1 MKTKGKAWH
10 LVVTVLL
17 ILAFVY
23 TAFFGVSAKYG
34 DVTTTYI
41 KGAKDIRFGVDIKGG
56 VNVTFVPSEDYDAT
70 EEQLEAAQL
79 VIENRLVALNV
90 TDYELYVDPSS
101 DSLILE
107 FPWQSG
113 ETDFDPEAA
122 IEEIGTTAYL
132 TFREG
137 SSADGDLILDGSMIE
152 SAAAQYGPVTSG
164 GASEYYVSLKFTDE
178 GAKAFG
184 EATTRLA
191 ASNGTISI
199 WLDDENV
206 STATVNA
213 AITDGE
219 AIITSSASNPFT
231 QDAVVK
237 MARQINSGALPFA
250 LKVDS
255 YSTVSPS
262 LGENSLSAMVL
273 AGVIAFALIV
283 VFMTVLYR
291 LPGFLACIALAGQ
304 VAATL
309 AFVSGYFSVFESF
322 TLTLPGIAGIILAIG
337 MGVDANVITAERIKE
352 ELKNGKSLDGAL
364 KSGFARGL
372 TPIIDGNVTIVIV
385 AIVLM
390 GAFGPSD
397 GLFAKALHFV
407 FFAFGP
413 STAGTIYAFGY
424 TLLTGV
430 LLNFVFGVF
439 ATRVMIR
446 GAASIKALRN
456 PWLYG
461 AAKLGKDETEKK
473 QINFVGLRKKF
484 LVFSSC
490 LMAAIVLCA
499 VVFGVHL
506 DTEFT
511 GGAMITLSY
520 DGSFEMAQVQ
530 QTASD
535 ALENTGLTPIID
547 GNVTIVIVAI
557 VLMGAFGPSDGLFA
571 KALHFVFFAF
581 GPSTAGTIY
590 AFGYTLLTGVLL
602 NFVFGVFATRVMIRG
617 AASIKALRNPWL
629 YGAVKPGKEVKEKK
643 PIDFV
648 GLRKRFLTI
657 STCLMAAIILCAAV
671 FGVRLD
677 TEFTGGAM
685 ITLSYQGEIS
695 TSEVQK
701 TASTALENNGLTLQT
716 GENVATGEQTLKISM
731 PGNETVTTDQ
741 VENLLTSLNEQY
753 PDNAFAQLSL
763 SNVSAAMGTKFL
775 QKSLVAVVFSL
786 LLILLYIGFRF
797 KKIGGLTGG
806 LMAVL
811 ALLNDLMVVFGT
823 FVLLRTPLD
832 GNFIAAML
840 TILGYSI
847 NDTVVVY
854 DRIRENRAL
863 MGKKT
868 PFEELVNH
876 SVNQSARRTIITT
889 VTTVMALGVMC
900 VVSKLYGLDSIFTF
914 AFPLMM
920 GMLSGVYTSL
930 CVSTSAWVLWN
941 DRKSKKAE
949 TKKA

>member
-17 ILAFVY
+17 IAAFVY
-23 TAFFGVSAKYG
+23 TAFFGVATKYG
-34 DVTTTYI
+34 DTTTTYI
-41 KGAKDIRFGVDIKGG
+41 KGAQDVRFGVDIKGG
-56 VNVTFVPSEDYDAT
+56 VNVTFVPSDGYDAT

-90 TDYELYVDPSS
+90 TDYELYVDTNS
-101 DSLILE
+101 DALILE

-122 IEEIGTTAYL
+122 IQEIGTTAYL

-137 SSADGDLILDGSMIE
+137 SSADGELILDGSMVE
-152 SAAAQYGPVTSG
+152 SAAAQYGPVSG
-164 GASEYYVSLKFTDE
+164 SSSEYYVALKFTDE

-184 EATTRLA
+184 DATTKLYS
-191 ASNGTISI
+191 SNGSISI

-213 AITDGE
+213 AITDGS
-219 AIITSSASNPFT
+219 AIITSSAANPFT
-231 QDAVVK
+231 QEDVVK

-250 LKVDS
+250 LTVDS

-273 AGVIAFALIV
+273 AGLIAFALIV
-283 VFMTVLYR
+283 VLMTFLYR

-309 AFVSGYFSVFESF
+309 AFVSGYFPVFESF

-352 ELKNGKSLDGAL
+352 ELRSGKSLDGAL

-397 GLFAKALHFV
+397 GFFAKALHFV

-430 LLNFVFGVF
+430 LLNFVFGIF

-446 GAASIKALRN
+446 GAAAIPALRN
-456 PWLYG
+456 PVLYG
-461 AAKLGKDETEKK
+461 ADAPGKEKK
-473 QINFVGLRKKF
+473 RIGIIDLMSLRKRYLSIEICL
-484 LVFSSC
+484 LV
-490 LMAAIVLCA
+490 IVLSCSFL
-499 VVFGVHL
+499 FGVKL

-520 DGSFEMAQVQ
+520 EDSFDQSA
-530 QTASD
+530 
-535 ALENTGLTPIID
+535 
-547 GNVTIVIVAI
+547 
-557 VLMGAFGPSDGLFA
+557 
-571 KALHFVFFAF
+571 
-581 GPSTAGTIY
+581 
-590 AFGYTLLTGVLL
+590 
-602 NFVFGVFATRVMIRG
+602 
-617 AASIKALRNPWL
+617 
-629 YGAVKPGKEVKEKK
+629 
-643 PIDFV
+643 
-648 GLRKRFLTI
+648 
-657 STCLMAAIILCAAV
+657 
-671 FGVRLD
+671 
-677 TEFTGGAM
+677 
-685 ITLSYQGEIS
+685 
-695 TSEVQK
+695 VQK
-701 TASTALENNGLTLQT
+701 TASTALESNDLTLQT

-731 PGNETVTTDQ
+731 PGTETVTTEQ
-741 VENLLTSLNEQY
+741 VETLIDSLNENY
-753 PDNAFAQLSL
+753 PENNFAQLSL

-775 QKSLVAVVFSL
+775 QKSLVAVLFALV
-786 LLILLYIGFRF
+786 LILIYIAIRF
-797 KKIGGLTGG
+797 KNIGGLTGG
-806 LMAVL
+806 LMAIL
-811 ALLNDLMVVFGT
+811 ALVCDLMIVYGT
-823 FVLLRTPLD
+823 FVVLRTPLD

-854 DRIRENRAL
+854 DRIRENRGL
-863 MGKKT
+863 MGKKAS
-868 PFEELVNH
+868 FEEVVNQ
-876 SVNQSARRTIITT
+876 SVNQSVRRTLITT

-900 VVSKLYGLDSIFTF
+900 IIAKLYGLDSIFTF

-920 GMLSGVYTSL
+920 GMLSGVFTSL
-930 CVSTSAWVLWN
+930 FVSTSAWIAWSN
-941 DRKSKKAE
+941 RKSGKKA
-949 TKKA
+949 A

>member
-10 LVVTVLL
+10 LVAAVLL
-17 ILAFVY
+17 IAVFVY
-23 TAFFGVSAKYG
+23 TAFFGVYAKYG
-34 DVTTTYI
+34 DTTTTYI

-56 VNVTFVPSEDYDAT
+56 VNVTFVPSDGYDAT

-90 TDYELYVDPSS
+90 TDYELYVDNNS

-122 IEEIGTTAYL
+122 IDEIGTTAYL

-137 SSADGDLILDGSMIE
+137 SSADGELILDGSMIE

-164 GASEYYVSLKFTDE
+164 GASEYFVSLKFTDD

-184 EATTRLA
+184 DATTRLA
-191 ASNGTISI
+191 ASKGTISI

-206 STATVNA
+206 STATVNT
-213 AITDGE
+213 AITDGS

-231 QDAVVK
+231 QEQVIK

-250 LKVDS
+250 LTVDS

-273 AGVIAFALIV
+273 AGLIAFALIV
-283 VFMTVLYR
+283 VFMTILYR
-291 LPGFLACIALAGQ
+291 LPGFLACVALAGQ

-309 AFVSGYFSVFESF
+309 AFVSGYFPVFESF
-322 TLTLPGIAGIILAIG
+322 TMTLPGIAGIILAIG

-461 AAKLGKDETEKK
+461 AEKPGKEKAEKK
-473 QINFVGLRKKF
+473 PIDFVGLRKRF
-484 LVFSSC
+484 LTISTC

-520 DGSFEMAQVQ
+520 EGSFT
-530 QTASD
+530 TAD
-535 ALENTGLTPIID
+535 
-547 GNVTIVIVAI
+547 
-557 VLMGAFGPSDGLFA
+557 
-571 KALHFVFFAF
+571 
-581 GPSTAGTIY
+581 
-590 AFGYTLLTGVLL
+590 
-602 NFVFGVFATRVMIRG
+602 
-617 AASIKALRNPWL
+617 
-629 YGAVKPGKEVKEKK
+629 
-643 PIDFV
+643 
-648 GLRKRFLTI
+648 
-657 STCLMAAIILCAAV
+657 
-671 FGVRLD
+671 
-677 TEFTGGAM
+677 
-685 ITLSYQGEIS
+685 
-695 TSEVQK
+695 VQK
-701 TASTALENNGLTLQT
+701 TASAALDSTGLTLQT
-716 GENVATGEQTLKISM
+716 GENVATGDQTLKISM
-731 PGNETVTTDQ
+731 PGTETVTTEQ
-741 VENLLTSLNEQY
+741 VADLLDSLNESY
-753 PDNAFAQLSL
+753 PENHFEQLSL
-763 SNVSAAMGTKFL
+763 SNVSAAMGIKFL
-775 QKSLVAVVFSL
+775 QKSLVAVVFAL
-786 LLILLYIGFRF
+786 VLILLYIALRF
-797 KKIGGLTGG
+797 KNIGGLTGG

-811 ALLNDLMVVFGT
+811 ALVNDLMVVFGT

-854 DRIRENRAL
+854 DRIRENRTL
-863 MGKKT
+863 MGKKAS
-868 PFEELVNH
+868 FEELVNR
-876 SVNQSARRTIITT
+876 SVNQSARRTLITT
-889 VTTVMALGVMC
+889 ITTVMALGVMC
-900 VVSKLYGLDSIFTF
+900 VVAKLYGLDSIFTF

-920 GMLSGVYTSL
+920 GMISGVYTSL
-930 CVSTSAWVLWN
+930 CVSTSAWVLWSE
-941 DRKSKKAE
+941 RKPKTKA
-949 TKKA
+949 

>member
-1 MKTKGKAWH
+1 MKTKGKAWQ

-17 ILAFVY
+17 IAAFVY
-23 TAFFGVSAKYG
+23 TAFFGVAVKYG
-34 DVTTTYI
+34 DVTRTYI
-41 KGAKDIRFGVDIKGG
+41 KGAQDIRFGVDIKGG
-56 VNVTFVPSEDYDAT
+56 VNVTFAPSDGYDAT
-70 EEQLEAAQL
+70 DDQLDAAQL
-79 VIENRLVALNV
+79 VIENRLVGLNV
-90 TDYELYVDPSS
+90 TDYELYVDYAS
-101 DSLILE
+101 DRLILE

-113 ETDFDPEAA
+113 ETDFDPESA
-122 IEEIGTTAYL
+122 IDEIGTTAYL

-137 SSADGDLILDGSMIE
+137 SSADGELILDGSMVE
-152 SAAAQYGPVTSG
+152 SASAQYGPVSG
-164 GASEYYVSLKFTDE
+164 SSSEYYVALKFTDE

-184 EATTRLA
+184 DATTNLYQ
-191 ASNGTISI
+191 SNGTISI

-213 AITDGE
+213 AITDGS
-219 AIITSSASNPFT
+219 AIITSSAANPFT
-231 QDAVVK
+231 QDDVVK
-237 MARQINSGALPFA
+237 MARQINSGSLPFA
-250 LKVDS
+250 LTVDS
-255 YSTVSPS
+255 YSTISPS

-273 AGVIAFALIV
+273 AGLIAFALIV
-283 VFMTVLYR
+283 VLMTALYR

-309 AFVSGYFSVFESF
+309 AFVSGYFPVFESF

-352 ELKNGKSLDGAL
+352 ELRSGKSLDGAL

-385 AIVLM
+385 AVVLM

-397 GLFAKALHFV
+397 GFFAKVLHFV

-461 AAKLGKDETEKK
+461 ASKGEEPA
-473 QINFVGLRKKF
+473 
-484 LVFSSC
+484 
-490 LMAAIVLCA
+490 
-499 VVFGVHL
+499 
-506 DTEFT
+506 
-511 GGAMITLSY
+511 
-520 DGSFEMAQVQ
+520 
-530 QTASD
+530 
-535 ALENTGLTPIID
+535 
-547 GNVTIVIVAI
+547 
-557 VLMGAFGPSDGLFA
+557 
-571 KALHFVFFAF
+571 
-581 GPSTAGTIY
+581 
-590 AFGYTLLTGVLL
+590 
-602 NFVFGVFATRVMIRG
+602 
-617 AASIKALRNPWL
+617 
-629 YGAVKPGKEVKEKK
+629 EKK
-643 PIDFV
+643 PVDFV

-657 STCLMAAIILCAAV
+657 SACLMAAILLCAVV

-685 ITLSYQGEIS
+685 ITLSYEGEFT

-701 TASTALENNGLTLQT
+701 TASAALGSNDLTLQT

-731 PGNETVTTDQ
+731 PGNETVTTEQ
-741 VENLLTSLNEQY
+741 VETLLDSLNETY

-775 QKSLVAVVFSL
+775 QKSLVAVVFAL
-786 LLILLYIGFRF
+786 VLILLYIGVRF

-806 LMAVL
+806 MMAVL

-863 MGKKT
+863 MGKKAS
-868 PFEELVNH
+868 FEELVNH

-930 CVSTSAWVLWN
+930 CVSTSAWVLWSE
-941 DRKSKKAE
+941 RKSGKKNA
-949 TKKA
+949 

>member
-1 MKTKGKAWH
+1 MKTKGKAWQ

-17 ILAFVY
+17 IAAFVY
-23 TAFFGVSAKYG
+23 TAFFGVAVKYG
-34 DVTTTYI
+34 DVTKTYI
-41 KGAKDIRFGVDIKGG
+41 KGTQDIRFGVDIKGG
-56 VNVTFVPSEDYDAT
+56 VNVTFAPSDGYDAT
-70 EEQLEAAQL
+70 DDQLDAAQL

-90 TDYELYVDPSS
+90 TDYELYVDYDS
-101 DSLILE
+101 DRLILE

-137 SSADGDLILDGSMIE
+137 SSADGELILDGSMVE
-152 SAAAQYGPVTSG
+152 SAAAQYGPVNGST
-164 GASEYYVSLKFTDE
+164 SEYYVALKFTDE

-184 EATTRLA
+184 DATTRLYQ
-191 ASNGTISI
+191 SNGSISI

-213 AITDGE
+213 AITDGA

-231 QDAVVK
+231 QEDVVK

-250 LKVDS
+250 LTVDS
-255 YSTVSPS
+255 YSTISPS

-273 AGVIAFALIV
+273 AGLIAFALIV
-283 VFMTVLYR
+283 VLMTLLYR

-309 AFVSGYFSVFESF
+309 AFVSGYFPVFESF

-352 ELKNGKSLDGAL
+352 ELNSGKSLDGAL

-385 AIVLM
+385 AVVLM

-397 GLFAKALHFV
+397 GFFAKVLHVV

-446 GAASIKALRN
+446 GAAAIKALRN

-461 AAKLGKDETEKK
+461 AAKPGTEPK
-473 QINFVGLRKKF
+473 Q
-484 LVFSSC
+484 
-490 LMAAIVLCA
+490 
-499 VVFGVHL
+499 L
-506 DTEFT
+506 D
-511 GGAMITLSY
+511 
-520 DGSFEMAQVQ
+520 
-530 QTASD
+530 
-535 ALENTGLTPIID
+535 
-547 GNVTIVIVAI
+547 
-557 VLMGAFGPSDGLFA
+557 
-571 KALHFVFFAF
+571 
-581 GPSTAGTIY
+581 
-590 AFGYTLLTGVLL
+590 
-602 NFVFGVFATRVMIRG
+602 
-617 AASIKALRNPWL
+617 
-629 YGAVKPGKEVKEKK
+629 
-643 PIDFV
+643 PIDLMS
-648 GLRKRFLTI
+648 LRKRFMTI
-657 STCLMAAIILCAAV
+657 SASLMVCILACAV
-671 FGVRLD
+671 LLGVRLD

-685 ITLSYQGEIS
+685 ITLSYEDS
-695 TSEVQK
+695 FETSAVQQ
-701 TASTALENNGLTLQT
+701 TAAAALGSKDLTLQT
-716 GENVATGEQTLKISM
+716 GENVATGQQTLKISM

-741 VENLLTSLNEQY
+741 VETLLDSLNETY

-775 QKSLVAVVFSL
+775 QKSLVAVVFAL

-797 KKIGGLTGG
+797 QKIGGLTGG

-854 DRIRENRAL
+854 DRIRENRVL

-868 PFEELVNH
+868 SFEELVNR
-876 SVNQSARRTIITT
+876 SVNQSARRTLITT
-889 VTTVMALGVMC
+889 VTTVMALAVMC

-920 GMLSGVYTSL
+920 GMISGVYTSL
-930 CVSTSAWVLWN
+930 CVSTSAWVLWSE
-941 DRKSKKAE
+941 RKAAAPEKK
-949 TKKA
+949 KS

>member
-1 MKTKGKAWH
+1 MKTKGKAWQ
-10 LVVTVLL
+10 L
-17 ILAFVY
+17 ILTVFVIAAFVY
-23 TAFFGVSAKYG
+23 TAFFGVAVKYG

-56 VNVTFVPSEDYDAT
+56 VNVTFVPSDGYDAT
-70 EEQLEAAQL
+70 DDQLEAAQL

-90 TDYELYVDPSS
+90 TDYELYVDNNS

-113 ETDFDPEAA
+113 ETEFDPEAA

-137 SSADGDLILDGSMIE
+137 SSADGALVLDGSMVE
-152 SAAAQYGPVTSG
+152 SAAAQYGPVNGSS
-164 GASEYYVSLKFTDE
+164 SEYYVALKFTDE

-184 EATTRLA
+184 DATTRLYQTG
-191 ASNGTISI
+191 GTISI

-206 STATVNA
+206 STASVNA
-213 AITDGE
+213 AITDGS
-219 AIITSSASNPFT
+219 AIITSSAANPFT
-231 QDAVVK
+231 QEDVVK
-237 MARQINSGALPFA
+237 MARQINSGSLPFA
-250 LKVDS
+250 LSVDS
-255 YSTVSPS
+255 YSTISPS
-262 LGENSLSAMVL
+262 
-273 AGVIAFALIV
+273 
-283 VFMTVLYR
+283 

-309 AFVSGYFSVFESF
+309 AFVSGYFPVFESF

-352 ELKNGKSLDGAL
+352 ELRSGKSLDGAL

-385 AIVLM
+385 AVVLM

-397 GLFAKALHFV
+397 GFFAKALHFV

-430 LLNFVFGVF
+430 LLNFVFGIF
-439 ATRVMIR
+439 ATRTMIR

-456 PWLYG
+456 PRLYG
-461 AAKLGKDETEKK
+461 ADAPGKTPAEKK
-473 QINFVGLRKKF
+473 QVDFVGLRKRF
-484 LVFSSC
+484 LTVSAC

-499 VVFGVHL
+499 VVLGVHL

-520 DGSFEMAQVQ
+520 ENSFEMSA
-530 QTASD
+530 
-535 ALENTGLTPIID
+535 
-547 GNVTIVIVAI
+547 
-557 VLMGAFGPSDGLFA
+557 
-571 KALHFVFFAF
+571 
-581 GPSTAGTIY
+581 
-590 AFGYTLLTGVLL
+590 
-602 NFVFGVFATRVMIRG
+602 
-617 AASIKALRNPWL
+617 
-629 YGAVKPGKEVKEKK
+629 
-643 PIDFV
+643 
-648 GLRKRFLTI
+648 
-657 STCLMAAIILCAAV
+657 
-671 FGVRLD
+671 
-677 TEFTGGAM
+677 
-685 ITLSYQGEIS
+685 
-695 TSEVQK
+695 VQK
-701 TASTALENNGLTLQT
+701 TASEALGSNGLTLQT

-731 PGNETVTTDQ
+731 PGTETVTTDEVQ
-741 VENLLTSLNEQY
+741 TLLDSLNESY
-753 PDNAFAQLSL
+753 PDNSFAQLSL
-763 SNVSAAMGTKFL
+763 SNVSAAMGMKFL
-775 QKSLVAVVFSL
+775 QKSLVAVVFAL
-786 LLILLYIGFRF
+786 VLILAYIAYRF
-797 KKIGGLTGG
+797 KNIGGLTGG
-806 LMAVL
+806 MMAVL

-823 FVLLRTPLD
+823 FVLLRAPLD

-854 DRIRENRAL
+854 DRIRENRGL
-863 MGKKT
+863 LGKKAS
-868 PFEELVNH
+868 FEELVNH

-900 VVSKLYGLDSIFTF
+900 IVSKLYGLDSIFTF

-930 CVSTSAWVLWN
+930 CISTSAWVAWSE
-941 DRKSKKAE
+941 RKGAKKN
-949 TKKA
+949 

>member
-10 LVVTVLL
+10 LIATVLL
-17 ILAFVY
+17 IVVFVY
-23 TAFFGVSAKYG
+23 TAFFGVYAKYG
-34 DVTTTYI
+34 DTTTTYI

-56 VNVTFVPSEDYDAT
+56 VNVTFVPSDGYDAT

-90 TDYELYVDPSS
+90 TDYELYVDNNS

-122 IEEIGTTAYL
+122 IDEIGTTAYL

-137 SSADGDLILDGSMIE
+137 SSADGELILDGSMIE
-152 SAAAQYGPVTSG
+152 SAAAQYGPVSNG
-164 GASEYYVSLKFTDE
+164 GASEYFVSLKFTDD

-184 EATTRLA
+184 DATTKLA
-191 ASNGTISI
+191 ASGGTISI

-206 STATVNA
+206 STATVNT
-213 AITDGE
+213 AITDGS

-231 QDAVVK
+231 QEQVVK

-250 LKVDS
+250 LTVDS

-273 AGVIAFALIV
+273 AGLIAFALIV
-283 VFMTVLYR
+283 VFMTMLYR

-309 AFVSGYFSVFESF
+309 AFVSGYFPVFESF
-322 TLTLPGIAGIILAIG
+322 TMTLPGIAGIILAIG

-372 TPIIDGNVTIVIV
+372 TPIV
-385 AIVLM
+385 
-390 GAFGPSD
+390 
-397 GLFAKALHFV
+397 
-407 FFAFGP
+407 
-413 STAGTIYAFGY
+413 
-424 TLLTGV
+424 
-430 LLNFVFGVF
+430 
-439 ATRVMIR
+439 
-446 GAASIKALRN
+446 
-456 PWLYG
+456 
-461 AAKLGKDETEKK
+461 
-473 QINFVGLRKKF
+473 
-484 LVFSSC
+484 
-490 LMAAIVLCA
+490 
-499 VVFGVHL
+499 
-506 DTEFT
+506 
-511 GGAMITLSY
+511 
-520 DGSFEMAQVQ
+520 
-530 QTASD
+530 
-535 ALENTGLTPIID
+535 D

>member
-1 MKTKGKAWH
+1 MKTKGKAWQ
-10 LVVTVLL
+10 LIVTVLL
-17 ILAFVY
+17 IAAFVY
-23 TAFFGVSAKYG
+23 TAFFGVAVKYG
-34 DVTTTYI
+34 DVTTPYL

-56 VNVTFVPSEDYDAT
+56 VNVTFVPSDDYDAT
-70 EEQLEAAQL
+70 DDQLEAAQL

-90 TDYELYVDPSS
+90 TDYELYVDNNS

-113 ETDFDPEAA
+113 ETNFDPEAA

-137 SSADGDLILDGSMIE
+137 SSADGELILDGSMVE
-152 SAAAQYGPVTSG
+152 SAAAQYGPVSG
-164 GASEYYVSLKFTDE
+164 SSSEYYVALKFTDE

-184 EATTRLA
+184 DATTKLYQ
-191 ASNGTISI
+191 SGGTISI

-206 STATVNA
+206 STASVNA
-213 AITDGE
+213 AITDGQ

-231 QDAVVK
+231 QEDVVK
-237 MARQINSGALPFA
+237 MARQINSGSLPFA
-250 LKVDS
+250 LTVDS

-273 AGVIAFALIV
+273 AGLIAFALIV
-283 VFMTVLYR
+283 VLMTALYR

-309 AFVSGYFSVFESF
+309 AFVSGYFPVFESF

-352 ELKNGKSLDGAL
+352 ELRSGKSLDGAL

-397 GLFAKALHFV
+397 GFFAKALHFV

-430 LLNFVFGVF
+430 LLNFVFGIF
-439 ATRVMIR
+439 ATRIMIR
-446 GAASIKALRN
+446 GAASIKALRA
-456 PWLYG
+456 PRLYG
-461 AAKLGKDETEKK
+461 ADAPGKTPAEKK
-473 QINFVGLRKKF
+473 QVNFVGLRKRF
-484 LVFSSC
+484 LTFSAC

-499 VVFGVHL
+499 VVLGVHL

-520 DGSFEMAQVQ
+520 ENSFEMSAVQ
-530 QTASD
+530 
-535 ALENTGLTPIID
+535 
-547 GNVTIVIVAI
+547 
-557 VLMGAFGPSDGLFA
+557 
-571 KALHFVFFAF
+571 K
-581 GPSTAGTIY
+581 
-590 AFGYTLLTGVLL
+590 
-602 NFVFGVFATRVMIRG
+602 
-617 AASIKALRNPWL
+617 AASEAL
-629 YGAVKPGKEVKEKK
+629 G
-643 PIDFV
+643 
-648 GLRKRFLTI
+648 
-657 STCLMAAIILCAAV
+657 S
-671 FGVRLD
+671 
-677 TEFTGGAM
+677 
-685 ITLSYQGEIS
+685 
-695 TSEVQK
+695 
-701 TASTALENNGLTLQT
+701 NGLTLQT

-731 PGNETVTTDQ
+731 PGTETVTTDEVQ
-741 VENLLTSLNEQY
+741 TLLDSLNESY
-753 PDNAFAQLSL
+753 PDNSFAQLSL

-775 QKSLVAVVFSL
+775 QKSLVAVVFAL
-786 LLILLYIGFRF
+786 VLILAYIAYRF

-806 LMAVL
+806 MMAVL

-823 FVLLRTPLD
+823 FVLLRAPLD

-854 DRIRENRAL
+854 DRIRENRGL
-863 MGKKT
+863 LGKKAS
-868 PFEELVNH
+868 FEELVNH

-900 VVSKLYGLDSIFTF
+900 IVSKLYGLDSIFTF

-930 CVSTSAWVLWN
+930 CVSTSAWVVWSE
-941 DRKSKKAE
+941 RKGVKKN
-949 TKKA
+949 

>member
-10 LVVTVLL
+10 LIATVLL
-17 ILAFVY
+17 IVVFVY
-23 TAFFGVSAKYG
+23 TAFFGVYAKYG
-34 DVTTTYI
+34 DTTTTYI

-56 VNVTFVPSEDYDAT
+56 VNVTFVPSDGYDAT

-90 TDYELYVDPSS
+90 TDYELYVDNNS

-122 IEEIGTTAYL
+122 IDEIGTTAYL

-137 SSADGDLILDGSMIE
+137 SSADGELILDGSMIE
-152 SAAAQYGPVTSG
+152 SAAAQYGPVSNG
-164 GASEYYVSLKFTDE
+164 GASEYFVSLKFTDD

-184 EATTRLA
+184 DATTKLA
-191 ASNGTISI
+191 ASGGTISI

-206 STATVNA
+206 STATVNT
-213 AITDGE
+213 AITDGS

-231 QDAVVK
+231 QEQVVK

-250 LKVDS
+250 LTVDS

-273 AGVIAFALIV
+273 AGLIAFALIV
-283 VFMTVLYR
+283 VFMTMLYR

-309 AFVSGYFSVFESF
+309 AFVSGYFPVFESF
-322 TLTLPGIAGIILAIG
+322 TMTLPGIAGIILAIG

-372 TPIIDGNVTIVIV
+372 TPIVDGNVTIVIV

-397 GLFAKALHFV
+397 GMFAKALHFV

-461 AAKLGKDETEKK
+461 AEKPGKEKAEKK
-473 QINFVGLRKKF
+473 PIDFVGLRKRF
-484 LVFSSC
+484 LTISSC

-520 DGSFEMAQVQ
+520 EGSFT
-530 QTASD
+530 TAD
-535 ALENTGLTPIID
+535 
-547 GNVTIVIVAI
+547 
-557 VLMGAFGPSDGLFA
+557 
-571 KALHFVFFAF
+571 
-581 GPSTAGTIY
+581 
-590 AFGYTLLTGVLL
+590 
-602 NFVFGVFATRVMIRG
+602 
-617 AASIKALRNPWL
+617 
-629 YGAVKPGKEVKEKK
+629 
-643 PIDFV
+643 
-648 GLRKRFLTI
+648 
-657 STCLMAAIILCAAV
+657 
-671 FGVRLD
+671 
-677 TEFTGGAM
+677 
-685 ITLSYQGEIS
+685 
-695 TSEVQK
+695 VQK
-701 TASTALENNGLTLQT
+701 TASAALDSTGLTLQT
-716 GENVATGEQTLKISM
+716 GENVATGDQTLKISM
-731 PGNETVTTDQ
+731 PGTETVTTEQ
-741 VENLLTSLNEQY
+741 VADLLDSLNESC
-753 PDNAFAQLSL
+753 PDNNFEQLSL

-775 QKSLVAVVFSL
+775 QKSLVAVVFAL
-786 LLILLYIGFRF
+786 VLILLYIALRF
-797 KKIGGLTGG
+797 KNIGGLTGG
-806 LMAVL
+806 MMAVL
-811 ALLNDLMVVFGT
+811 ALVNDLMVVFGT
-823 FVLLRTPLD
+823 FVLLRTALD

-854 DRIRENRAL
+854 DRIRENRTL
-863 MGKKT
+863 MGKKAS
-868 PFEELVNH
+868 FEELVNH
-876 SVNQSARRTIITT
+876 SVNQSARRTLITT
-889 VTTVMALGVMC
+889 ITTVMALGVMC
-900 VVSKLYGLDSIFTF
+900 IVAKLYGLDSIFTF

-920 GMLSGVYTSL
+920 GMISGVYTSL
-930 CVSTSAWVLWN
+930 CVSTSAWVLWSE
-941 DRKSKKAE
+941 RKPKTKA
-949 TKKA
+949 

>member
-17 ILAFVY
+17 IAAFVY
-23 TAFFGVSAKYG
+23 TAFFGVANKYG
-34 DVTTTYI
+34 DTTTTYI
-41 KGAKDIRFGVDIKGG
+41 KGTQDIRFGVDIKGG
-56 VNVTFVPSEDYDAT
+56 VNVTFVPSDGYDAT

-90 TDYELYVDPSS
+90 TDYELYVDTNS
-101 DSLILE
+101 DALILE

-122 IEEIGTTAYL
+122 IQEIGTTAYL

-137 SSADGDLILDGSMIE
+137 SSADGELILDGSMVE
-152 SAAAQYGPVTSG
+152 SAAAQYGPVSG
-164 GASEYYVSLKFTDE
+164 SSSEYYVALKFTDE

-184 EATTRLA
+184 DATTNLYS
-191 ASNGTISI
+191 SNGSISI

-213 AITDGE
+213 AITDGS
-219 AIITSSASNPFT
+219 AIITSSAANPFT
-231 QDAVVK
+231 QEDVVK

-250 LKVDS
+250 LTVDS

-273 AGVIAFALIV
+273 AGLIAFALIV
-283 VFMTVLYR
+283 VLMTFLYR

-309 AFVSGYFSVFESF
+309 AFVSGYFPVFESF

-352 ELKNGKSLDGAL
+352 ELRTGKSLDGAL

-397 GLFAKALHFV
+397 GFFAKALHFV

-430 LLNFVFGVF
+430 LLNFVFGIF

-446 GAASIKALRN
+446 GAAAIPALRN
-456 PWLYG
+456 PVLYG
-461 AAKLGKDETEKK
+461 ADAPGKEKK
-473 QINFVGLRKKF
+473 RIGTIDLMSLRKRYLSIEICL
-484 LVFSSC
+484 LV
-490 LMAAIVLCA
+490 IVLSCSFL
-499 VVFGVHL
+499 FGVKL

-520 DGSFEMAQVQ
+520 EDSFDQSA
-530 QTASD
+530 
-535 ALENTGLTPIID
+535 
-547 GNVTIVIVAI
+547 
-557 VLMGAFGPSDGLFA
+557 
-571 KALHFVFFAF
+571 
-581 GPSTAGTIY
+581 
-590 AFGYTLLTGVLL
+590 
-602 NFVFGVFATRVMIRG
+602 
-617 AASIKALRNPWL
+617 
-629 YGAVKPGKEVKEKK
+629 
-643 PIDFV
+643 
-648 GLRKRFLTI
+648 
-657 STCLMAAIILCAAV
+657 
-671 FGVRLD
+671 
-677 TEFTGGAM
+677 
-685 ITLSYQGEIS
+685 
-695 TSEVQK
+695 VQK
-701 TASTALENNGLTLQT
+701 TASAALESNDLTLQT

-731 PGNETVTTDQ
+731 PGTETVTTEQ
-741 VENLLTSLNEQY
+741 VETLIDSLNENY
-753 PDNAFAQLSL
+753 PENNFAQLSL

-775 QKSLVAVVFSL
+775 QKSLVAVLFALV
-786 LLILLYIGFRF
+786 LILIYIAIRF
-797 KKIGGLTGG
+797 KNIGGLTGG
-806 LMAVL
+806 LMAIL
-811 ALLNDLMVVFGT
+811 ALVCDLMIVYGT
-823 FVLLRTPLD
+823 FVVLRTPLD

-854 DRIRENRAL
+854 DRIRENRGL
-863 MGKKT
+863 VGKKAS
-868 PFEELVNH
+868 FEEVVNQ
-876 SVNQSARRTIITT
+876 SVNQSVRRTLITT

-900 VVSKLYGLDSIFTF
+900 IIAKLYGLDSIFTF

-920 GMLSGVYTSL
+920 GMLSGVFTSL
-930 CVSTSAWVLWN
+930 FVSTSAWIAWSN
-941 DRKSKKAE
+941 RKSGKKA
-949 TKKA
+949 A

>member
-10 LVVTVLL
+10 LIATVLL
-17 ILAFVY
+17 IVVFVY
-23 TAFFGVSAKYG
+23 TAFFGVYAKYG
-34 DVTTTYI
+34 DTTTTYI

-56 VNVTFVPSEDYDAT
+56 VNVTFVPSDGYDAT

-90 TDYELYVDPSS
+90 TDYELYVDNNS

-122 IEEIGTTAYL
+122 IDEIGTTAYL

-137 SSADGDLILDGSMIE
+137 SSADGELILDGSMIE
-152 SAAAQYGPVTSG
+152 SAAAQYGPVSNG
-164 GASEYYVSLKFTDE
+164 GASEYFVSLKFTDD

-184 EATTRLA
+184 DATTKLA
-191 ASNGTISI
+191 ASGGTISI

-206 STATVNA
+206 STATVNT
-213 AITDGE
+213 AITDGS

-231 QDAVVK
+231 QEQVVK

-250 LKVDS
+250 LTVDS

-273 AGVIAFALIV
+273 AGLIAFALIV
-283 VFMTVLYR
+283 VFMTMLYR

-309 AFVSGYFSVFESF
+309 AFVSGYFPVFESF
-322 TLTLPGIAGIILAIG
+322 TMTLPGIAGIILAIG

-372 TPIIDGNVTIVIV
+372 TPIVDGNVTIVIV

-397 GLFAKALHFV
+397 GMFAKALHFV

-461 AAKLGKDETEKK
+461 AEKPGKEKAEKK
-473 QINFVGLRKKF
+473 PIDFVGLRKRF
-484 LVFSSC
+484 LTISSC

-499 VVFGVHL
+499 VVLGVHL

-520 DGSFEMAQVQ
+520 EGSFT
-530 QTASD
+530 TAD
-535 ALENTGLTPIID
+535 
-547 GNVTIVIVAI
+547 
-557 VLMGAFGPSDGLFA
+557 
-571 KALHFVFFAF
+571 
-581 GPSTAGTIY
+581 
-590 AFGYTLLTGVLL
+590 
-602 NFVFGVFATRVMIRG
+602 
-617 AASIKALRNPWL
+617 
-629 YGAVKPGKEVKEKK
+629 
-643 PIDFV
+643 
-648 GLRKRFLTI
+648 
-657 STCLMAAIILCAAV
+657 
-671 FGVRLD
+671 
-677 TEFTGGAM
+677 
-685 ITLSYQGEIS
+685 
-695 TSEVQK
+695 VQK
-701 TASTALENNGLTLQT
+701 TASAALDSTGLTLQT
-716 GENVATGEQTLKISM
+716 GENVATGDQTLKISM
-731 PGNETVTTDQ
+731 PGTETVTTEQ
-741 VENLLTSLNEQY
+741 VADLLDSLNESY
-753 PDNAFAQLSL
+753 PENHFEQLSL
-763 SNVSAAMGTKFL
+763 SNVSAAMGIKFL
-775 QKSLVAVVFSL
+775 QKSLVAVVFAL
-786 LLILLYIGFRF
+786 VLILLYIALRF
-797 KKIGGLTGG
+797 KNIGGLTGG
-806 LMAVL
+806 MMAVL
-811 ALLNDLMVVFGT
+811 ALVNDLMVVFGT
-823 FVLLRTPLD
+823 FVLLRTALD

-854 DRIRENRAL
+854 DRIRENRTL
-863 MGKKT
+863 MGKKAS
-868 PFEELVNH
+868 FEELVNH
-876 SVNQSARRTIITT
+876 SVNQSARRTLITT
-889 VTTVMALGVMC
+889 ITTVMALGVMC
-900 VVSKLYGLDSIFTF
+900 IVAKLYGLDSIFTF

-920 GMLSGVYTSL
+920 GMISGVYTSL
-930 CVSTSAWVLWN
+930 CVSTSAWVLWSE
-941 DRKSKKAE
+941 RKPKTKA
-949 TKKA
+949 

>member
-10 LVVTVLL
+10 LIATVLL
-17 ILAFVY
+17 IVVFVY
-23 TAFFGVSAKYG
+23 TAFFGVYAKYG
-34 DVTTTYI
+34 DTTTTYI

-56 VNVTFVPSEDYDAT
+56 VNVTFVPSDGYDAT

-90 TDYELYVDPSS
+90 TDYELYVDNNS

-122 IEEIGTTAYL
+122 IDEIGTTAYL

-137 SSADGDLILDGSMIE
+137 SSADGELILDGSMIE
-152 SAAAQYGPVTSG
+152 SAAAQYGPVSNG
-164 GASEYYVSLKFTDE
+164 GASEYFVSLKFTDD

-184 EATTRLA
+184 DATTKLA
-191 ASNGTISI
+191 ASGGTISI

-206 STATVNA
+206 STATVNT
-213 AITDGE
+213 AITDGS

-231 QDAVVK
+231 QEQVVK

-250 LKVDS
+250 LTVDS

-273 AGVIAFALIV
+273 AGLIAFALIV
-283 VFMTVLYR
+283 VFMTMLYR

-309 AFVSGYFSVFESF
+309 AFVSGYFPVFESF
-322 TLTLPGIAGIILAIG
+322 TMTLPGIAGIILAIG

-372 TPIIDGNVTIVIV
+372 TPIVDGNVTIVIV

-397 GLFAKALHFV
+397 GMFAKALHFV

-461 AAKLGKDETEKK
+461 AEKPGKEKTEKK
-473 QINFVGLRKKF
+473 PIDFVGLRKRF
-484 LVFSSC
+484 LTISSC

-499 VVFGVHL
+499 VVLGVHL

-520 DGSFEMAQVQ
+520 EGSFTM
-530 QTASD
+530 SD
-535 ALENTGLTPIID
+535 
-547 GNVTIVIVAI
+547 
-557 VLMGAFGPSDGLFA
+557 
-571 KALHFVFFAF
+571 
-581 GPSTAGTIY
+581 
-590 AFGYTLLTGVLL
+590 
-602 NFVFGVFATRVMIRG
+602 
-617 AASIKALRNPWL
+617 
-629 YGAVKPGKEVKEKK
+629 
-643 PIDFV
+643 
-648 GLRKRFLTI
+648 
-657 STCLMAAIILCAAV
+657 
-671 FGVRLD
+671 
-677 TEFTGGAM
+677 
-685 ITLSYQGEIS
+685 
-695 TSEVQK
+695 VQK
-701 TASTALENNGLTLQT
+701 VASSALENNGLTLQT
-716 GENVATGEQTLKISM
+716 GENVATGDQTLKISM
-731 PGNETVTTDQ
+731 PGTETVTTEQ
-741 VENLLTSLNEQY
+741 VAKLLDSLNESC
-753 PDNAFAQLSL
+753 PDNNFEQLSL

-775 QKSLVAVVFSL
+775 QKSLVAVVFAL
-786 LLILLYIGFRF
+786 VLILLYIALRF
-797 KKIGGLTGG
+797 KNIGGLTGG
-806 LMAVL
+806 MMAVL
-811 ALLNDLMVVFGT
+811 ALVNDLMVVFGT
-823 FVLLRTPLD
+823 FVLLRTALD

-854 DRIRENRAL
+854 DRIRENRTL
-863 MGKKT
+863 MGKKAS
-868 PFEELVNH
+868 FEELVNH
-876 SVNQSARRTIITT
+876 SGNQSARRTLITT
-889 VTTVMALGVMC
+889 ITTVMALGVMC
-900 VVSKLYGLDSIFTF
+900 IVAKLYGLDSIFTF
-914 AFPLMM
+914 TFPLMM
-920 GMLSGVYTSL
+920 GMISGVYTSL
-930 CVSTSAWVLWN
+930 CVSTSAWVLWSE
-941 DRKSKKAE
+941 RKPKTKA
-949 TKKA
+949 

>member
-1 MKTKGKAWH
+1 MKTKGKAWQ
-10 LVVTVLL
+10 LIVTVLL
-17 ILAFVY
+17 IAAFVY
-23 TAFFGVSAKYG
+23 TAFFGVAVKYG
-34 DVTTTYI
+34 DVTTPYL

-56 VNVTFVPSEDYDAT
+56 VNVTFVPSDDYDAT
-70 EEQLEAAQL
+70 DDQLEAAQL

-90 TDYELYVDPSS
+90 TDYELYVDNNS

-113 ETDFDPEAA
+113 ETNFDPEAA

-137 SSADGDLILDGSMIE
+137 SSADGELILDGSMVE
-152 SAAAQYGPVTSG
+152 SAAAQYGPVSG
-164 GASEYYVSLKFTDE
+164 SSSEYYVALKFTDE

-184 EATTRLA
+184 DATTKLYQ
-191 ASNGTISI
+191 SGGTISI

-206 STATVNA
+206 STASVNA
-213 AITDGE
+213 AITDGQ

-231 QDAVVK
+231 QEDVVK
-237 MARQINSGALPFA
+237 MARQINSGSLPFA
-250 LKVDS
+250 LTVDS

-273 AGVIAFALIV
+273 AGLIAFALIV
-283 VFMTVLYR
+283 VLMTALYR

-309 AFVSGYFSVFESF
+309 AFVSGYFPVFESF

-352 ELKNGKSLDGAL
+352 ELRSGKSLDGAL

-461 AAKLGKDETEKK
+461 ADKNAPAEKK
-473 QINFVGLRKKF
+473 PINFVSLRKRF
-484 LVFSSC
+484 LTISAC

-499 VVFGVHL
+499 VVL
-506 DTEFT
+506 
-511 GGAMITLSY
+511 
-520 DGSFEMAQVQ
+520 
-530 QTASD
+530 
-535 ALENTGLTPIID
+535 
-547 GNVTIVIVAI
+547 
-557 VLMGAFGPSDGLFA
+557 
-571 KALHFVFFAF
+571 
-581 GPSTAGTIY
+581 
-590 AFGYTLLTGVLL
+590 
-602 NFVFGVFATRVMIRG
+602 
-617 AASIKALRNPWL
+617 
-629 YGAVKPGKEVKEKK
+629 
-643 PIDFV
+643 
-648 GLRKRFLTI
+648 
-657 STCLMAAIILCAAV
+657 
-671 FGVRLD
+671 GVRLD

-685 ITLSYQGEIS
+685 ITLSYEDS
-695 TSEVQK
+695 FDLSAVQK
-701 TASTALENNGLTLQT
+701 TASAALGSNDLTLQT

-731 PGNETVTTDQ
+731 PGTETVTTDEVQ
-741 VENLLTSLNEQY
+741 NLLDSLNEQY
-753 PDNAFAQLSL
+753 PDNAFVQLSL

-775 QKSLVAVVFSL
+775 QKSLVAVVFAL
-786 LLILLYIGFRF
+786 VLILLYIAFRF
-797 KKIGGLTGG
+797 QKIGGLTGG
-806 LMAVL
+806 MMAVL

-854 DRIRENRAL
+854 DRIRENRSL
-863 MGKKT
+863 MGKKST
-868 PFEELVNH
+868 FEELVNH
-876 SVNQSARRTIITT
+876 SVNQSARRTVITT

-900 VVSKLYGLDSIFTF
+900 IISKLYGLDSIFTF

-920 GMLSGVYTSL
+920 GMISGVYTSL
-930 CVSTSAWVLWN
+930 CVSTSAWVVWSE
-941 DRKSKKAE
+941 RKKAD
-949 TKKA
+949 KN

>member
-17 ILAFVY
+17 IAAFVY
-23 TAFFGVSAKYG
+23 TAFFGVAVKYG
-34 DVTTTYI
+34 DTTTTYI

-56 VNVTFVPSEDYDAT
+56 VNVTFVPSDGYDAT
-70 EEQLEAAQL
+70 DEQLEAAQL

-90 TDYELYVDPSS
+90 TDYELYVDTDS
-101 DSLILE
+101 DALILE

-122 IEEIGTTAYL
+122 IQEIGTTAYL

-137 SSADGDLILDGSMIE
+137 SSADGELILDGSMVE
-152 SAAAQYGPVTSG
+152 SAAAQYGPVSG
-164 GASEYYVSLKFTDE
+164 SSSEYYVALKFTDE

-184 EATTRLA
+184 DATTKLYA
-191 ASNGTISI
+191 DNGSISI

-213 AITDGE
+213 AITDGS
-219 AIITSSASNPFT
+219 AIITSSVTNPFT
-231 QDAVVK
+231 QEDVVK

-250 LKVDS
+250 LTVDS
-255 YSTVSPS
+255 YSTISPS

-283 VFMTVLYR
+283 VLMTFLYR

-309 AFVSGYFSVFESF
+309 AFVSGYFPVFESF

-352 ELKNGKSLDGAL
+352 ELRSGKSMDGAL

-397 GLFAKALHFV
+397 GFFAKALHFV

-430 LLNFVFGVF
+430 LLNFVFGIF

-446 GAASIKALRN
+446 GAAAIPALRN
-456 PWLYG
+456 PVLYG
-461 AAKLGKDETEKK
+461 ADAPGKEKK
-473 QINFVGLRKKF
+473 QPVVKNLTAHRKQYLCVEVCL
-484 LVFSSC
+484 LVV
-490 LMAAIVLCA
+490 VLCCSFL
-499 VVFGVHL
+499 FGVKL

-520 DGSFEMAQVQ
+520 EDSFDQSA
-530 QTASD
+530 
-535 ALENTGLTPIID
+535 
-547 GNVTIVIVAI
+547 
-557 VLMGAFGPSDGLFA
+557 
-571 KALHFVFFAF
+571 
-581 GPSTAGTIY
+581 
-590 AFGYTLLTGVLL
+590 
-602 NFVFGVFATRVMIRG
+602 
-617 AASIKALRNPWL
+617 
-629 YGAVKPGKEVKEKK
+629 
-643 PIDFV
+643 
-648 GLRKRFLTI
+648 
-657 STCLMAAIILCAAV
+657 
-671 FGVRLD
+671 
-677 TEFTGGAM
+677 
-685 ITLSYQGEIS
+685 
-695 TSEVQK
+695 VQK
-701 TASTALENNGLTLQT
+701 TAAAALESNDLTLQT

-731 PGNETVTTDQ
+731 PGTETVTTEQ
-741 VENLLTSLNEQY
+741 VETLIDSLNENY
-753 PDNAFAQLSL
+753 PENSFAQLSL

-775 QKSLVAVVFSL
+775 QKSLVAVLFALV
-786 LLILLYIGFRF
+786 LILIYIAIRF
-797 KKIGGLTGG
+797 KNIGGLTGG
-806 LMAVL
+806 LMAIL
-811 ALLNDLMVVFGT
+811 ALVCDLMIVYGT
-823 FVLLRTPLD
+823 FVVLRTPLD

-854 DRIRENRAL
+854 DRIRENRPL
-863 MGKKT
+863 LGKKAS
-868 PFEELVNH
+868 FEELVNL
-876 SVNQSARRTIITT
+876 SVNQSARRTVVTT
-889 VTTVMALGVMC
+889 VTTVMALGIMC
-900 VVSKLYGLDSIFTF
+900 IVSKLYGLDSIFTF

-920 GMLSGVYTSL
+920 GMLSGVFTSL
-930 CVSTSAWVLWN
+930 FVSTSAWLTWSE
-941 DRKSKKAE
+941 RKKSGKKTA
-949 TKKA
+949 

>member
-1 MKTKGKAWH
+1 MKTKGKPWQFF
-10 LVVTVLL
+10 VVAVL
-17 ILAFVY
+17 IVVFAF
-23 TAFFGVSAKYG
+23 TAFLGISTQYG
-34 DVTTTYI
+34 DTTKI
-41 KGAKDIRFGVDIKGG
+41 WVKGAQDIRFGIDIRGG
-56 VNVTFVPSEDYDAT
+56 VDVTFMPADGYDAT
-70 EEQLEAAQL
+70 DEQMAAAES
-79 VIENRLVALNV
+79 VIQQRLVNLNITDNEV
-90 TDYELYVDPSS
+90 YTDYNKDRIIVR
-101 DSLILE
+101 
-107 FPWQSG
+107 FPWKEG
-113 ETDFDPEAA
+113 ETDFNPESA
-122 IEEIGTTAYL
+122 IQEIGATAVL

-137 SSADGDLILDGSMIE
+137 KEVDSEGKPTGVTAENIILEGKDIKSATAAVDNNAN
-152 SAAAQYGPVTSG
+152 SATYGQ
-164 GASEYYVSLKFTDE
+164 YYVSLELNDSGKESF
-178 GAKAFG
+178 A
-184 EATTRLA
+184 EATTRL
-191 ASNGTISI
+191 SESKGTISI
-199 WLDDENV
+199 WMDDTMI
-206 STATVNA
+206 SYPTVNS
-213 AITDGE
+213 AITDGNAMITLNGSDDKTRDE
-219 AIITSSASNPFT
+219 AISLAN
-231 QDAVVK
+231 K
-237 MARQINSGALPFA
+237 INSGALPFA
-250 LKVDS
+250 LTAEN
-255 YSTVSPS
+255 YSTISPS
-262 LGENSLSAMVL
+262 LGANSLQAMVI
-273 AGVIAFALIV
+273 AGVVAFVLVALFMIAN
-283 VFMTVLYR
+283 YR
-291 LPGFLACIALAGQ
+291 LPGAVAVIALLGQ
-304 VAATL
+304 TAMTL
-309 AFVSGYFSVFESF
+309 AFVSGYFSVLNSF

-337 MGVDANVITAERIKE
+337 MGVDANVIAAERIKE
-352 ELKNGKSLDGAL
+352 ELNNGKSLDGAL

-461 AAKLGKDETEKK
+461 A
-473 QINFVGLRKKF
+473 
-484 LVFSSC
+484 
-490 LMAAIVLCA
+490 
-499 VVFGVHL
+499 
-506 DTEFT
+506 
-511 GGAMITLSY
+511 
-520 DGSFEMAQVQ
+520 
-530 QTASD
+530 
-535 ALENTGLTPIID
+535 
-547 GNVTIVIVAI
+547 
-557 VLMGAFGPSDGLFA
+557 
-571 KALHFVFFAF
+571 
-581 GPSTAGTIY
+581 
-590 AFGYTLLTGVLL
+590 
-602 NFVFGVFATRVMIRG
+602 
-617 AASIKALRNPWL
+617 
-629 YGAVKPGKEVKEKK
+629 VKPGKEVKEKK
-643 PIDFV
+643 PINFV

-701 TASTALENNGLTLQT
+701 TASTALENSGLTLQT

>member
-1 MKTKGKAWH
+1 MKTKGKAWQ
-10 LVVTVLL
+10 LVLSVVL
-17 ILAFVY
+17 IAAFVY
-23 TAFFGVSAKYG
+23 TAFFGVAVKYG
-34 DVTTTYI
+34 DVTTTYL

-56 VNVTFVPSEDYDAT
+56 VNVTFVPSDGYDAT
-70 EEQLEAAQL
+70 DEQLAAAQL
-79 VIENRLVALNV
+79 VIENRLVALNI
-90 TDYELYVDPSS
+90 TDYELYVDTNA

-122 IEEIGTTAYL
+122 IQEIGTTAYL

-137 SSADGDLILDGSMIE
+137 SSADGELILDGSE
-152 SAAAQYGPVTSG
+152 VQSAAAQYGPVSG
-164 GASEYYVSLKFTDE
+164 SSSEYYVALTFTDE

-184 EATTRLA
+184 DATTKLYQ
-191 ASNGTISI
+191 SGGTISI

-213 AITDGE
+213 AITDGK
-219 AIITSSASNPFT
+219 AIITSSASDPFT

-237 MARQINSGALPFA
+237 MVRQINSGSLPFA
-250 LKVDS
+250 LSVDS
-255 YSTVSPS
+255 YSTISPS
-262 LGENSLSAMVL
+262 LGENSLAAMVL
-273 AGVIAFALIV
+273 AGLIAFALIV
-283 VFMTVLYR
+283 VLMTALYR

-309 AFVSGYFSVFESF
+309 AFVSGYFPVFESF

-352 ELKNGKSLDGAL
+352 ELRSGKSLDGAL

-461 AAKLGKDETEKK
+461 ADKKAPAEKK
-473 QINFVGLRKKF
+473 PVDFVALRKRF
-484 LVFSSC
+484 LTVSSC

-499 VVFGVHL
+499 V
-506 DTEFT
+506 
-511 GGAMITLSY
+511 
-520 DGSFEMAQVQ
+520 
-530 QTASD
+530 
-535 ALENTGLTPIID
+535 
-547 GNVTIVIVAI
+547 
-557 VLMGAFGPSDGLFA
+557 
-571 KALHFVFFAF
+571 
-581 GPSTAGTIY
+581 
-590 AFGYTLLTGVLL
+590 
-602 NFVFGVFATRVMIRG
+602 
-617 AASIKALRNPWL
+617 
-629 YGAVKPGKEVKEKK
+629 
-643 PIDFV
+643 
-648 GLRKRFLTI
+648 
-657 STCLMAAIILCAAV
+657 V

-685 ITLSYQGEIS
+685 ITLRYEDSFALS
-695 TSEVQK
+695 DVQA
-701 TASTALENNGLTLQT
+701 TAAEALGSKDLTLQT
-716 GENVATGEQTLKISM
+716 GENVATGEQTLKISL
-731 PGNETVTTDQ
+731 PGTETVTTDEVQ
-741 VENLLTSLNEQY
+741 TLLDSLNEQY
-753 PDNAFAQLSL
+753 PENAFAQLSL

-775 QKSLVAVVFSL
+775 QKSLVAVVFAL
-786 LLILLYIGFRF
+786 AVILLYIAFRF
-797 KKIGGLTGG
+797 KNIGGLTGG
-806 LMAVL
+806 MMAVL

-854 DRIRENRAL
+854 DRIRENRSL
-863 MGKKT
+863 MGKKAT
-868 PFEELVNH
+868 FEELVNQ

-889 VTTVMALGVMC
+889 VTTVMALAVMC
-900 VVSKLYGLDSIFTF
+900 IISKLYGLDSIFTF

-930 CVSTSAWVLWN
+930 CVSTSAWVLWTE
-941 DRKSKKAE
+941 RKQKKD
-949 TKKA
+949 

>member
-10 LVVTVLL
+10 LIATVLL
-17 ILAFVY
+17 IVVFVY
-23 TAFFGVSAKYG
+23 TAFFGVYAKYG
-34 DVTTTYI
+34 DTTTTYI

-56 VNVTFVPSEDYDAT
+56 VNVTFVPSDGYDAT

-90 TDYELYVDPSS
+90 TDYELYVDNNS

-122 IEEIGTTAYL
+122 IDEIGTTAYL

-137 SSADGDLILDGSMIE
+137 SSADGELILDGSMIE
-152 SAAAQYGPVTSG
+152 SAAAQYGPVSNG
-164 GASEYYVSLKFTDE
+164 GASEYFVSLKFTDD

-184 EATTRLA
+184 DATTKLA
-191 ASNGTISI
+191 ASGGSISI

-206 STATVNA
+206 STATVNT
-213 AITDGE
+213 AITDGS

-231 QDAVVK
+231 QEQVVK

-250 LKVDS
+250 LTVDS

-273 AGVIAFALIV
+273 AGLIAFALIV

-309 AFVSGYFSVFESF
+309 AFVSGYFPVFESF
-322 TLTLPGIAGIILAIG
+322 TMTLPGIAGIILAIG

-397 GLFAKALHFV
+397 GMFAKALHFV

-446 GAASIKALRN
+446 GAASIKALRD

-461 AAKLGKDETEKK
+461 AEKPGKEKAEKK
-473 QINFVGLRKKF
+473 PIDFVGLRKRF
-484 LVFSSC
+484 LTISSC

-520 DGSFEMAQVQ
+520 EGSFTM
-530 QTASD
+530 SD
-535 ALENTGLTPIID
+535 
-547 GNVTIVIVAI
+547 
-557 VLMGAFGPSDGLFA
+557 
-571 KALHFVFFAF
+571 
-581 GPSTAGTIY
+581 
-590 AFGYTLLTGVLL
+590 
-602 NFVFGVFATRVMIRG
+602 
-617 AASIKALRNPWL
+617 
-629 YGAVKPGKEVKEKK
+629 
-643 PIDFV
+643 
-648 GLRKRFLTI
+648 
-657 STCLMAAIILCAAV
+657 
-671 FGVRLD
+671 
-677 TEFTGGAM
+677 
-685 ITLSYQGEIS
+685 
-695 TSEVQK
+695 VQK
-701 TASTALENNGLTLQT
+701 VASSALQNNGLTLQT
-716 GENVATGEQTLKISM
+716 GENVATGDQTLKISM
-731 PGNETVTTDQ
+731 PGTETVTTEQ
-741 VENLLTSLNEQY
+741 VAKLLDSLNESC
-753 PDNAFAQLSL
+753 PDNHFEQLSL

-775 QKSLVAVVFSL
+775 QKSLVAVVFAL
-786 LLILLYIGFRF
+786 VLILLYIALRF
-797 KKIGGLTGG
+797 KNIGGLTGG
-806 LMAVL
+806 MMAVL
-811 ALLNDLMVVFGT
+811 ALVNDLMVVFGT
-823 FVLLRTPLD
+823 FVLLRTALD

-854 DRIRENRAL
+854 DRIRENRTL
-863 MGKKT
+863 MGKKAS
-868 PFEELVNH
+868 FEELVNH
-876 SVNQSARRTIITT
+876 SVNQSARRTLITT
-889 VTTVMALGVMC
+889 ITTVMALGVMC
-900 VVSKLYGLDSIFTF
+900 VVAKLYGLDSIFTF

-920 GMLSGVYTSL
+920 GMISGGYTSL
-930 CVSTSAWVLWN
+930 CVSTSAWVLWSE
-941 DRKSKKAE
+941 RKPKTKA
-949 TKKA
+949 

>member
-1 MKTKGKAWH
+1 MKTKGKAWQ

-17 ILAFVY
+17 IAAFVY
-23 TAFFGVSAKYG
+23 TAFFGVAVKYG
-34 DVTTTYI
+34 DVTKTYI
-41 KGAKDIRFGVDIKGG
+41 KGAQDIRFGVDIKGG
-56 VNVTFVPSEDYDAT
+56 VNVTFAPSDGYDAT
-70 EEQLEAAQL
+70 DEQLDAAQL
-79 VIENRLVALNV
+79 VIENRLVGLNV
-90 TDYELYVDPSS
+90 TDYELYVDYDS
-101 DSLILE
+101 DRLILE

-137 SSADGDLILDGSMIE
+137 SSADGELILDGSMVE
-152 SAAAQYGPVTSG
+152 SAAAQYGPVSG
-164 GASEYYVSLKFTDE
+164 SSSEYYVALKFTDA

-184 EATTRLA
+184 DATTRLYQ
-191 ASNGTISI
+191 SSGTISI

-206 STATVNA
+206 STATVHA
-213 AITDGE
+213 AITDGA

-231 QDAVVK
+231 QDDVVK
-237 MARQINSGALPFA
+237 MARQINSGSLPFA
-250 LKVDS
+250 LTVDS
-255 YSTVSPS
+255 YSTISPS

-273 AGVIAFALIV
+273 AGLIAFALIV
-283 VFMTVLYR
+283 VLMTALYR

-309 AFVSGYFSVFESF
+309 AFVSGYFPVFESF

-352 ELKNGKSLDGAL
+352 ELRSGKSLDGAL

-446 GAASIKALRN
+446 GAASIKALRS

-461 AAKLGKDETEKK
+461 AEKK
-473 QINFVGLRKKF
+473 APAEKKPVDFVALRKRF
-484 LVFSSC
+484 LTVSSC

-499 VVFGVHL
+499 V
-506 DTEFT
+506 
-511 GGAMITLSY
+511 
-520 DGSFEMAQVQ
+520 
-530 QTASD
+530 
-535 ALENTGLTPIID
+535 
-547 GNVTIVIVAI
+547 
-557 VLMGAFGPSDGLFA
+557 
-571 KALHFVFFAF
+571 
-581 GPSTAGTIY
+581 
-590 AFGYTLLTGVLL
+590 
-602 NFVFGVFATRVMIRG
+602 
-617 AASIKALRNPWL
+617 
-629 YGAVKPGKEVKEKK
+629 
-643 PIDFV
+643 
-648 GLRKRFLTI
+648 
-657 STCLMAAIILCAAV
+657 V

-685 ITLSYQGEIS
+685 ITLRYEDSFALS
-695 TSEVQK
+695 DVQA
-701 TASTALENNGLTLQT
+701 TAAEALGSKDLTLQT

-731 PGNETVTTDQ
+731 PGTETVTTDEVQ
-741 VENLLTSLNEQY
+741 TLLDSLNEQY
-753 PDNAFAQLSL
+753 PENAFAQLSL

-775 QKSLVAVVFSL
+775 QKSLVAVVFAL
-786 LLILLYIGFRF
+786 AVILLYIALRF
-797 KKIGGLTGG
+797 KNIGGLTGG
-806 LMAVL
+806 MMAVL

-854 DRIRENRAL
+854 DRIRENRSL
-863 MGKKT
+863 MGKKAT
-868 PFEELVNH
+868 FEELVNQ

-889 VTTVMALGVMC
+889 VTTVMALAVMC
-900 VVSKLYGLDSIFTF
+900 IISKLYGLDSIFTF

-930 CVSTSAWVLWN
+930 CVSTSAWVLWTE
-941 DRKSKKAE
+941 RKQKKD
-949 TKKA
+949 

>member
-113 ETDFDPEAA
+113 ETDFDPESA

-199 WLDDENV
+199 WLDNENV

-309 AFVSGYFSVFESF
+309 AFVSGYFPVFESF

-473 QINFVGLRKKF
+473 QVNFVGLRKKF

-530 QTASD
+530 QTASN
-535 ALENTGLTPIID
+535 ALENT
-547 GNVTIVIVAI
+547 
-557 VLMGAFGPSDGLFA
+557 
-571 KALHFVFFAF
+571 
-581 GPSTAGTIY
+581 
-590 AFGYTLLTGVLL
+590 
-602 NFVFGVFATRVMIRG
+602 
-617 AASIKALRNPWL
+617 
-629 YGAVKPGKEVKEKK
+629 
-643 PIDFV
+643 
-648 GLRKRFLTI
+648 
-657 STCLMAAIILCAAV
+657 
-671 FGVRLD
+671 
-677 TEFTGGAM
+677 
-685 ITLSYQGEIS
+685 
-695 TSEVQK
+695 
-701 TASTALENNGLTLQT
+701 GLTLQT
-716 GENVATGEQTLKISM
+716 GENVATGDQTLKISM
-731 PGNETVTTDQ
+731 PGTETVTTDQ
-741 VENLLTSLNEQY
+741 VEALLDSLNETY
-753 PDNAFAQLSL
+753 PDNNFAQLSL

-775 QKSLVAVVFSL
+775 QKSLVAVVFAL
-786 LLILLYIGFRF
+786 VLILLYIALRF
-797 KKIGGLTGG
+797 KNIGGLTGG
-806 LMAVL
+806 MMAVL
-811 ALLNDLMVVFGT
+811 ALVNDLMVVFGT
-823 FVLLRTPLD
+823 FVLLRTALD

-854 DRIRENRAL
+854 DRIRENRTL
-863 MGKKT
+863 MGKKAS
-868 PFEELVNH
+868 FEELVNH
-876 SVNQSARRTIITT
+876 SVNQSARRTLITT
-889 VTTVMALGVMC
+889 ITTVMALGVMC
-900 VVSKLYGLDSIFTF
+900 IVAKLYGLDSIFTF

-920 GMLSGVYTSL
+920 GMISGVYTSL
-930 CVSTSAWVLWN
+930 CVSTSAWVLWSE
-941 DRKSKKAE
+941 RKPKTKA
-949 TKKA
+949 

>member
-113 ETDFDPEAA
+113 ETDFDPESA
-122 IEEIGTTAYL
+122 IQEIGTTAYL

-309 AFVSGYFSVFESF
+309 AFVSGYFPVFESF

-473 QINFVGLRKKF
+473 QVNFVGLRKKF

-535 ALENTGLTPIID
+535 ALENTGLT
-547 GNVTIVIVAI
+547 
-557 VLMGAFGPSDGLFA
+557 
-571 KALHFVFFAF
+571 
-581 GPSTAGTIY
+581 
-590 AFGYTLLTGVLL
+590 
-602 NFVFGVFATRVMIRG
+602 
-617 AASIKALRNPWL
+617 
-629 YGAVKPGKEVKEKK
+629 
-643 PIDFV
+643 
-648 GLRKRFLTI
+648 
-657 STCLMAAIILCAAV
+657 
-671 FGVRLD
+671 
-677 TEFTGGAM
+677 
-685 ITLSYQGEIS
+685 
-695 TSEVQK
+695 
-701 TASTALENNGLTLQT
+701 LQT
-716 GENVATGEQTLKISM
+716 GENVATGDQTLKISM
-731 PGNETVTTDQ
+731 PGTETVTTDQ
-741 VENLLTSLNEQY
+741 VEALLDSLNETY
-753 PDNAFAQLSL
+753 PDNNFAQLSL

-775 QKSLVAVVFSL
+775 QKSLVAVLFALV
-786 LLILLYIGFRF
+786 LILLYIALRF
-797 KKIGGLTGG
+797 KNIGGLTGG
-806 LMAVL
+806 MMAVL
-811 ALLNDLMVVFGT
+811 ALVNDLMVVFGT

-854 DRIRENRAL
+854 DRIRENRTL
-863 MGKKT
+863 MGKKAS
-868 PFEELVNH
+868 FEELVNR
-876 SVNQSARRTIITT
+876 SVNQSARRTLITT
-889 VTTVMALGVMC
+889 ITTVMALGVMC
-900 VVSKLYGLDSIFTF
+900 VVAKLYGLDSIFTF

-920 GMLSGVYTSL
+920 GMISGVYTSL
-930 CVSTSAWVLWN
+930 CVSTSAWVLWSE
-941 DRKSKKAE
+941 RKPKTKA
-949 TKKA
+949 